1 MEEKSPSNIYDESVE
16 DYFRL
21 KTEYDNKYKTKK
33 EPLKIE
39 IFH

>member
-21 KTEYDNKYKTKK
+21 KKEYDHKYKKK
-33 EPLKIE
+33 KKAIKKRD
-39 IFH
+39 I

>member
-21 KTEYDNKYKTKK
+21 KTEYDNKYKKK
-33 EPLKIE
+33 KGLLKIE